1 MSIIRSKKCPLKG
14 SNTCLSRLAP
24 VFILLVIMLLIAPA
38 IQAQH
43 AYQKNKA
50 KHFKSVY
57 KSQINYYANAC
68 SILDKK
74 KHEGPR
80 HNARLAHVKK
90 PKYRP
95 MPGADQ
101 SGSNQIHTTV
111 ATDVKP
117 EPVPANIKAE
127 ENDGKTL
134 ETLHQQ
140 EDQVLVE
147 NLLPVPTSVKHEEI
161 RKQVVQKIQEK
172 KDLEPLDLAPLYF
185 NFNEDEF
192 SVVDMEPFLVAVE
205 YALQGKHVL
214 IEGHTDSR
222 GAGTYNVQLSIK
234 RVQKIRQL
242 MIDMGV
248 PDDRIS
254 VVGYG
259 EEQSAKVAVKTDGDH
274 QNHRRVDFKVF

>member
-1 MSIIRSKKCPLKG
+1 MLTIQIKKHIRKG
-14 SNTCLSRLAP
+14 APCLTSLASLA
-24 VFILLVIMLLIAPA
+24 FLVITLLLSTSEGK
-38 IQAQH
+38 AQN

-50 KHFKSVY
+50 RHFKSVY

-68 SILDKK
+68 NLLDKK

-80 HNARLAHVKK
+80 HNARLAHIKK
-90 PKYRP
+90 AKYRSVHEVE
-95 MPGADQ
+95 PGDTNPVHVTAK
-101 SGSNQIHTTV
+101 TE
-111 ATDVKP
+111 VKP
-117 EPVPANIKAE
+117 EPVNPTPVPEVKTVEAITTANKV
-127 ENDGKTL
+127 K
-134 ETLHQQ
+134 
-140 EDQVLVE
+140 ED
-147 NLLPVPTSVKHEEI
+147 LLPAPTSAKQEKI
-161 RKQVVQKIQEK
+161 RSQVARQIQEK
-172 KDLEPLDLAPLYF
+172 KDAVPLDLAPLYF

-205 YALQGKHVL
+205 YAIQGKHVL

-222 GAGTYNVQLSIK
+222 GADTYNVQLSIK

-248 PDDRIS
+248 SDDRIS

-259 EEQSAKVAVKTDGDH
+259 EEQSAKAEAKNDNDH

>member
-1 MSIIRSKKCPLKG
+1 MD
-14 SNTCLSRLAP
+14 SNVCLSRLALS
-24 VFILLVIMLLIAPA
+24 FILMLSITPA
-38 IQAQH
+38 VTAQH
-43 AYQKNKA
+43 AYQKSKA

-68 SILDKK
+68 NILDKK

-80 HNARLAHVKK
+80 HNARLAHLKK
-90 PKYRP
+90 PKYRQP
-95 MPGADQ
+95 EVDQ
-101 SGSNQIHTTV
+101 PGSNQLHTTI
-111 ATDVKP
+111 ATHVKP
-117 EPVPANIKAE
+117 EPKPSTIKAD

-134 ETLHQQ
+134 ETFHQQ
-140 EDQVLVE
+140 EDNVLAK
-147 NLLPVPTSVKHEEI
+147 NLLPIPTSVKHEEI
-161 RKQVVQKIQEK
+161 RKLVAHKIQEK
-172 KDLEPLDLAPLYF
+172 KDPQPLDLAPLYF

-222 GAGTYNVQLSIK
+222 GNDTYNVQLSIK

-242 MIDMGV
+242 MVDMGV
-248 PDDRIS
+248 PDDHIS
-254 VVGYG
+254 IVGYG
-259 EEQSAKVAVKTDGDH
+259 EEHSAKVAVKTDGDH